1 MSLNNF
7 FKQKQQLQ
15 KEKEEKDKQQAKEQS
30 DQKRNIQS
38 VQLKARAS
46 QRIETFQE
54 TMMSK
59 QYVESMKNGSY
70 PLLPTSK
77 HSFRDREKDKEM
89 EKLGGIYLKTFQV
102 AKNRAQ
108 TAQQEFRSAHL
119 ATGEFDPNLPTK
131 NHEKWLKPKDLSK
144 QSEPMRF
151 GLSQRTEVERVNQ
164 ELKKVSEQLDVQNKD
179 LKMLIRPSWKDEQKE
194 KWLDNHTFNI
204 YPCLYDGHRSD
215 YPWEQHP
222 INLNNQNNQYIDGYE
237 VVGDLS
243 RQRFKEKEH
252 KRSDFI
258 STVKEDQ
265 VGTTMHISRSL
276 RTMKQDKILNM
287 QQNYDEYSSNKQIE
301 HYKTTLLQTKSI
313 DHVTPYQHSNNYK
326 GHSLHNLRPQQPNK
340 LYRQSINYLNQKVI
354 TKQPPQQA
362 VIVQNQFPS
371 QEDQPTQQML
381 TADLF
386 IPKQKLTQIQ
396 EVSQVQIQSHHSNNP
411 FSRESLGSQ
420 GGARSRFMDQYK
432 QKKADSGQ
440 MKLGYPYH
448 LEDDETTAK
457 VMVKY
462 FQQEQK

>member
-15 KEKEEKDKQQAKEQS
+15 KEKEENDKQQKKEQL

-59 QYVESMKNGSY
+59 QYVDSLKNGSY
-70 PLLPTSK
+70 PLLPISK
-77 HSFRDREKDKEM
+77 HSFRDREKEQEM
-89 EKLGGIYLKTFQV
+89 EKIGGIYLRTQQIPKI
-102 AKNRAQ
+102 RAQ
-108 TAQQEFRSAHL
+108 TAQQEFRSGHL
-119 ATGEFDPNLPTK
+119 ATGEFDPNIPTK

-144 QSEPMRF
+144 QGEPMRF
-151 GLSQRTEVERVNQ
+151 GMGQRTEVEKANQ
-164 ELKKVSEQLDVQNKD
+164 EIKKISEQLDVQDKD
-179 LKMLIRPSWKDEQKE
+179 LKMLIRPSWKNEQKE

-215 YPWEQHP
+215 QPWEQHP
-222 INLNNQNNQYIDGYE
+222 INLDNQNNQYIDGYD
-237 VVGDLS
+237 VIGDLS

-252 KRSDFI
+252 KRTEFI

-265 VGTTMHISRSL
+265 IGTTINISRSL

-287 QQNYDEYSSNKQIE
+287 QSNYDEYSTNKQIE

-313 DHVTPYQHSNNYK
+313 DHVTPHQHSNNYK

-340 LYRQSINYLNQKVI
+340 LYRQSVNYLNQKVI
-354 TKQPPQQA
+354 TKQPPQLTT
-362 VIVQNQFPS
+362 IPQNNFIS

-396 EVSQVQIQSHHSNNP
+396 EVSQIQIQSHHSNNP
-411 FSRESLGSQ
+411 FSRESLASQ
-420 GGARSRFMDQYK
+420 GGTRSRFMDQYK
-432 QKKADSGQ
+432 QKKIDSGQ
-440 MKLGYPYH
+440 MKLGYPYR
-448 LEDDETTAK
+448 LEDDQTTSK
-457 VMVKY
+457 IIVKY
-462 FQQEQK
+462 FQEEKK